1 MNHLPGTGGWRRPRT
16 GRLPAA
22 FVCLAA
28 AALLVGGLTAAEPE
42 PAGSRIVQVV
52 VRGNHRVSTHRILG
66 QMRLRESST
75 YSPQAADA
83 DLKRIYG
90 LGEFDNVIIRP
101 ERTDQGLVLVVEVV
115 ERPVLA
121 GLEFEGNRAF
131 SNDELSETLGVSA
144 GNLIDRH
151 KISRGVRAIEQK
163 YRDAGYYFAS
173 VDLDDALLA
182 DKHIARY
189 SITEGP
195 RVRVRKIVFEGNASI
210 GSRELE
216 QRMETKAWF
225 PILVPGLFDED
236 QLDRD
241 VAAVRNYYVEQGFL
255 DVRVGR
261 QLEFSP
267 DKTRL
272 TIRMIVDEGPRYR
285 VRSLAMKGAE
295 RFSPAYL
302 QKQMSLAP
310 GEPYTAELVRHDIDL
325 IRETYGEVGYTKA
338 VVRPVIDFTEEPGL
352 VDVTIRVDEGEPV
365 RIGEIRIEGNRLTQD
380 KVIRR
385 ELRFYPEEPVNT
397 KLIDRAQRRLEGTG
411 LFLPGSV
418 SITPIPTDQPDV
430 NDILVR
436 VEETETANLMFGAG
450 VSSNSGVLGNI
461 SLVQRNFDA
470 TDWPESSEEFWR
482 GEAFRGAGQTFQI
495 VLEPGSELQRYR
507 VDFSD
512 PHVFDTEYSFSS
524 SLFFFDRLRDAYD
537 ERRLGGRFGVG
548 RELREDLAA
557 FVNVRLENID
567 IRNLDTVVPKD
578 VRDVAGSS
586 NLTSIEVGLRK
597 DTTDSLL
604 FPSEGYRLTGSVEQ
618 AGALGGSYTFTRF
631 TVDGRRYWTVT
642 EDVLGRKSILAVRG
656 RLGYIAGDAP
666 LFERFFA
673 GGQGSLR
680 GFEFRGVGPR
690 QFDTAL
696 GGDFLALASAEYSFP
711 IFGKTLTGVLFLDT
725 GTVEEDINITTW
737 RASVGA
743 GIRFTVPFFGP
754 VPFALDFGFPI
765 SKDGDDEEEVFS
777 FSIGTTF

>member
-1 MNHLPGTGGWRRPRT
+1 VS
-16 GRLPAA
+16 AA
-22 FVCLAA
+22 VVCLAA
-28 AALLVGGLTAAEPE
+28 ALLASALAAGGLAGAEPE
-42 PAGSRIVQVV
+42 PAGSRIVHVV

-66 QMRLRESST
+66 QMRLREGST
-75 YSPQAADA
+75 YSPQAVDD

-90 LGEFDNVIIRP
+90 LGEFDNVVIRP
-101 ERTDQGLVLVVEVV
+101 ERGPEGLSLIVEVV

-131 SNDELSETLGVSA
+131 SEKDLSETLGVSA

-151 KISRGVRAIEQK
+151 KISRGVRSIERK
-163 YRDAGYYFAS
+163 YQDAGYYFAS

-182 DKHIARY
+182 EKQTARY
-189 SITEGP
+189 TITEGP
-195 RVRVRKIVFEGNASI
+195 RVRVRKMVFEGNHSVTD
-210 GSRELE
+210 GELT
-216 QRMETKAWF
+216 QRMETKTWF
-225 PILVPGLFDED
+225 PFLVPGLFDEER
-236 QLDRD
+236 LDRD
-241 VAAVRNYYVEQGFL
+241 VVSVRNYYVEQGFL
-255 DVRVGR
+255 DVQVGR
-261 QLEFSP
+261 ELEFSP

-272 TIRMIVDEGPRYR
+272 TVRVIVDEGPRYR
-285 VRSLAMKGAE
+285 VRSVAMEGVE
-295 RFSPAYL
+295 RFSPSYL
-302 QKQMSLAP
+302 QKQMDLAP
-310 GEPYTAELVRHDIDL
+310 GKPYTADLVRNDVEM
-325 IRETYGEVGYTKA
+325 IRDTYGEVGYVGA
-338 VVRPVIDFTEEPGL
+338 AVRPVIDFTEEPGQ
-352 VDVTIRVDEGEPV
+352 VDVTVEVKEGKPV

-380 KVIRR
+380 KVVRR

-411 LFLPGSV
+411 LFQPDSV
-418 SITPIPTDQPDV
+418 AITPIPTDDPGV
-430 NDILVR
+430 ADILVR
-436 VEETETANLMFGAG
+436 VEETETANLMLGAG

-470 TDWPESSEEFWR
+470 CDWPESSEEFWR

-495 VLEPGSELQRYR
+495 VLEPGTELQRYR
-507 VDFSD
+507 VDFAD

-524 SLFFFDRLRDAYD
+524 SLFYFDRLRDAYD
-537 ERRLGGRFGVG
+537 ERRIGGRFGFG

-557 FVNVRLENID
+557 FLNLRLENIN
-567 IRNLDTVVPKD
+567 IRNLDSVVPKD
-578 VRDVAGSS
+578 VLDVEGSS
-586 NLTSIEVGLRK
+586 NLTSVEVGLRK
-597 DTTDSLL
+597 DTTDSYL
-604 FPSEGYRLTGSVEQ
+604 FPTEGYRLTGSVEQ

-642 EDVLGRKSILAVRG
+642 RDVLGRESVLAVHG
-656 RLGYIAGDAP
+656 RLGFIAGDAP
-666 LFERFFA
+666 IFERFFA

-690 QFDTAL
+690 MFDTAL

-725 GTVEEDINITTW
+725 GTVEERFELTTW

-754 VPFALDFGFPI
+754 VPFALDFGFPL